1 MKVFD
6 FFFEPYLGRAAYLI
20 TLEAIAFVFGI
31 LSVYL
36 AKKEHIGVYPT
47 GIIATLITMY
57 LFFIDR
63 LLGDMLMN
71 AYYSIMSIYGWYEW
85 SRVSENEKV
94 RQIAHVN
101 SKEKI
106 IALLLIGSTMII
118 TYLVYRI
125 TSTPIA
131 PSNWVDIFSSGLFF
145 TAMWLMA
152 LKKIENWTLW
162 IIANCITI
170 PLYAYRGWGM
180 LSLQYIIFTLLAL
193 QGYTQWK
200 RSLRSSIQK

>member
-20 TLEAIAFVFGI
+20 ILEAIAFVFGI